1 MKYLLFTI
9 LIFTFSSFTFAQET
23 KTENYKSNNYIR
35 LMFYNVENL
44 FDTKNDSIKNDDEFL
59 PTQGKFWTPRKYY
72 TKINQIS
79 KVITAVGG
87 WDPPAIVGLC
97 EVECR
102 YALNS
107 LVYYSALKKLN
118 YKIIHKESPDFRG
131 IDVALLYQEKKFNPI
146 LYKAIEIKFP
156 FAPEKTTRDILY
168 VKGTTKNKDTLHI
181 FINHWPSRWGG
192 QLKSEI
198 KRTYVASVLKKA
210 TDSIFDTNK
219 NAKIVIM
226 GDLNDYPDNK
236 SLTDVLQAKRKFENI
251 KSNQLYN
258 LAAYIQKNTK
268 IGTHKHHGVWGVL
281 DQIIISG
288 SLFNKNNKTY
298 TSKEDAH
305 IFNADFLLTD
315 DKSYLGKQPFRT
327 YLGFKYIGGYSDHL
341 PVYID
346 LFLK

>member
-1 MKYLLFTI
+1 MKYILFAIFII
-9 LIFTFSSFTFAQET
+9 LNYHISFAQ
-23 KTENYKSNNYIR
+23 KYDNYIR

-59 PTQGKFWTPRKYY
+59 PTQGKYWTPRKYY

-87 WDPPAIVGLC
+87 WNPPAIVGLC

-107 LVYYSALKKLN
+107 LVYYSPLKKLG

-131 IDVALLYQEKKFNPI
+131 IDVAMLYQEKKFNPI
-146 LYKAIEIKFP
+146 SYKAIGIKFP
-156 FAPEKTTRDILY
+156 FAPQKTTRDILY
-168 VKGTTKNKDTLHI
+168 VKGKTKNNDTLHI

-210 TDSIFDTNK
+210 TDSIFNTNI
-219 NAKIVIM
+219 NAKIIIM
-226 GDLNDYPDNK
+226 GDLNDYPHNK
-236 SLTDVLQAKRKFENI
+236 SLTEVLQAKRKYDDI
-251 KSNQLYN
+251 KPNELYN
-258 LAAYIQKNTK
+258 LSAYIQKNTK
-268 IGTHKHHGVWGVL
+268 IGTHKHHGNWGVL
-281 DQIIISG
+281 DQTIISG
-288 SLFNKNNKTY
+288 ALFSTEKNKTF
-298 TSKEDAH
+298 TNKEHAH
-305 IFNADFLLTD
+305 IFDADFLLVD

-327 YLGFKYIGGYSDHL
+327 YLGFRYIGGYSDHL
-341 PVYID
+341 PIYLD
-346 LFLK
+346 LFFRNNL